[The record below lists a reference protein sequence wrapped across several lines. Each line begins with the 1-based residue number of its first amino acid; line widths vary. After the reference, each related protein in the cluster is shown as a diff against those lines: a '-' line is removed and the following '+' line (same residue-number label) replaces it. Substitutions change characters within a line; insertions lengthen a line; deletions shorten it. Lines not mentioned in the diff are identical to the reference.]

1 MKAKAVTLQVPLFER
16 YVTILVAK
24 EPVGLDA
31 RNAFIDTYERF
42 DAFMRKCASHDWK
55 VFSEES
61 FEGLDCIC
69 IHSGEFGPRFVVWA
83 KEFRTG
89 LLMHELTHVADRILQ
104 STNVGDNT
112 EVRAYLMERL
122 SRETVNGLRRKE

>member
-16 YVTILVAK
+16 YVTVLVAK
-24 EPVGLDA
+24 EPAKLDA
-31 RNAFIDTYERF
+31 RNAFVDAYEHF
-42 DAFMRKCASHDWK
+42 DGFMRKRAKHDWET
-55 VFSEES
+55 FSEES
-61 FEGLDCIC
+61 FEGLDGLC
-69 IHSGEFGPRFVVWA
+69 IHSGELGPRFVVWV

-112 EVRAYLMERL
+112 EVRAYLMEWL
-122 SRETVNGLRRKE
+122 SRETVNGLRGKR